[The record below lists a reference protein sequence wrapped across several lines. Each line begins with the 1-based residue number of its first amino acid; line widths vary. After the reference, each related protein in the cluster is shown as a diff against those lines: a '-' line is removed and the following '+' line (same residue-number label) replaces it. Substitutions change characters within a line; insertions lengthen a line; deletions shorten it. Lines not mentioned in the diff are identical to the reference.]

1 MEKNVKKAFEL
12 AQEEVQE
19 KEIVNLKN
27 IIKDLLQKK
36 VNKEKEKNEIE
47 KDIKIIKQTI
57 DDFKAGR
64 LDKIKE
70 LIEKDD
76 RAKDLV
82 NINITIINNN
92 NYPLKPWLWVY
103 AVQPM
108 YYGSGYATISA
119 GSGTGTA
126 TYYASSLSAGNY
138 GGIAMSGQTCATALV
153 SNCSNPSLTGVVG
166 ANLGNFVGGSYQ
178 MANGGIITL

>member
-19 KEIVNLKN
+19 KEIANLKN

-70 LIEKDD
+70 LIEKDE

-103 AVQPM
+103 QVKPV
-108 YYGSGYATISA
+108 YYPINTCQNSTSTNIYLTNARTNCLGGGGGGSV
-119 GSGTGTA
+119 
-126 TYYASSLSAGNY
+126 
-138 GGIAMSGQTCATALV
+138 SGQTCANFTGGTY
-153 SNCSNPSLTGVVG
+153 NLTGG
-166 ANLGNFVGGSYQ
+166 QIINL
-178 MANGGIITL
+178 

>member
-12 AQEEVQE
+12 AQQEVQE
-19 KEIVNLKN
+19 KEIANLKN

-36 VNKEKEKNEIE
+36 VDKEKEKNDIE
-47 KDIKIIKQTI
+47 KDIKLIKQTI

-92 NYPLKPWLWVY
+92 NYPLKPWLWTYQIHPLVT
-103 AVQPM
+103 
-108 YYGSGYATISA
+108 YGTI
-119 GSGTGTA
+119 
-126 TYYASSLSAGNY
+126 
-138 GGIAMSGQTCATALV
+138 
-153 SNCSNPSLTGVVG
+153 SNPSNNLSNLSYTGTTCVSFSG
-166 ANLGNFVGGSYQ
+166 GTYSLAGGQIINL
-178 MANGGIITL
+178 

>member
-92 NYPLKPWLWVY
+92 SYPLKPWLWLY
-103 AVQPM
+103 SVQPM
-108 YYGSGYATISA
+108 YTINRYTSISEGIGECTNA
-119 GSGTGTA
+119 FYT
-126 TYYASSLSAGNY
+126 SSLSAGHC
-138 GGIAMSGQTCATALV
+138 GGGTVSGQTCANFASGTY
-153 SNCSNPSLTGVVG
+153 NLTGGQVI
-166 ANLGNFVGGSYQ
+166 NL
-178 MANGGIITL
+178 